1 MRDIVLPCRSPVKT
15 ISLRSLGVSEL
26 FLDLLLMKAFVS
38 RYKILPP
45 SEPRRRFGSFT
56 GIKGTLESVSRRAK
70 NLKDLVASTLACLTY
85 RQCCTSGSYPGV
97 LGAQKAEFTHPRLS
111 EARRVHSTLRDWAG
125 DITPLRIVS

>member
-1 MRDIVLPCRSPVKT
+1 MRDIVLPCRSPVRT
-15 ISLRSLGVSEL
+15 ISLRSPLLGVSEL

-85 RQCCTSGSYPGV
+85 RQ
-97 LGAQKAEFTHPRLS
+97 
-111 EARRVHSTLRDWAG
+111 
-125 DITPLRIVS
+125 